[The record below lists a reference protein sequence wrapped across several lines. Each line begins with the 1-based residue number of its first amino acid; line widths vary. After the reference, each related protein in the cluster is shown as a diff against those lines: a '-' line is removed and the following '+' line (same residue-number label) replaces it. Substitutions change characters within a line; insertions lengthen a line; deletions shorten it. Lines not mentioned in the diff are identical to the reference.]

1 VLCGGYITMTSVT
14 STESVSNASNQPF
27 LKLGILLVPEISND
41 TNLKL
46 AAQAGATD
54 IVLPCPGFSLEELD
68 TAVKDMAKHGLKVS
82 VIERF
87 VPHDKIVHNLPGK
100 EEQIENIKKL
110 IKNMSK
116 CGVKTFCYNWM
127 PSDDWTRTST
137 DDPQRGG
144 ALSTSFNIK
153 DAPAEVSGH
162 KKQSITTP
170 AEELWKNLEEFLKE
184 IIPVCEQYGIDLAL
198 HPDDPPVQNLHG
210 QPQIVYDI
218 DHIEKVC
225 DLVPS
230 PRNGICFC
238 QGTFASRG
246 INIPTSIR
254 RLGKKIK
261 FVHARNVICKN
272 KDGSEFYETWQDTG
286 DIDMFDAMKA
296 YFDAGLN
303 CTIRPDHVPT
313 MESED
318 NKLPGYHLLGRLFA
332 LGYLKGLME
341 SVEKSA
347 KFSYDSKSNTSKR
360 RKVC

>member
-1 VLCGGYITMTSVT
+1 MASLATTTT
-14 STESVSNASNQPF
+14 STDKNSINGISNKPF
-27 LKLGILLVPEISND
+27 MKLGILLVPEISNLS
-41 TNLKL
+41 NLKL

-54 IVLPCPGFSLEELD
+54 IVLPCPGFTLEELD
-68 TAVKDMAKHGLKVS
+68 NAVKDMAKHNLKVS

-100 EEQIENIKKL
+100 EEQIANIKTL
-110 IKNMSK
+110 IQNMAK

-153 DAPAEVSGH
+153 DTPAEVSGH
-162 KKQSITTP
+162 KKQSKITT
-170 AEELWKNLEEFLKE
+170 ADELWKNLEHFLKE
-184 IIPVCEQYGIDLAL
+184 ILPICEKYEVDLAL
-198 HPDDPPVQNLHG
+198 HPDDPPVADLHG

-225 DLVPS
+225 ELVPS

-246 INIPTSIR
+246 INIPASIK

-272 KDGSEFYETWQDTG
+272 KDGTEFYETWQDTG
-286 DIDMFDAMKA
+286 DIDMYDAMKA
-296 YFDAGLN
+296 YFDAGLQ

-313 MESED
+313 METED

-347 KFSYDSKSNTSKR
+347 NFMYDSSMNTSKR
-360 RKVC
+360 RNIRG